1 STPVD
6 LKSCVHSRLAMEA
19 VIVAPLLE
27 LLFGRL
33 TSSVASEVQTRRD
46 FKKEM
51 EKLRNMLPVIQGVI
65 EDAEEQQMKDKK
77 ARGWLAKLKEVA
89 YDADDLLDE
98 IFTLLLRKHFMK
110 EGVYK
115 PRRIRNTKEWFDLRL
130 RRIREQTTYKVRK
143 TSFKL
148 STIPVHFKMSRKLK
162 EIRENLE
169 DLTKQMSCF
178 QFKQGSSYKR
188 SDTMDKRETGPCV
201 DESKVFGR
209 DEDVEKIVEMLLS
222 GSGPQVPVIPIVGF
236 GGMGKTTLAQLVYN
250 DPRVR
255 DHFDLEMWVSV
266 NKNFNPK
273 KIINEML
280 GYVTKESRDSFQI
293 GVLQSQ
299 VRESLGRTRYLLVL
313 DDVWNDDQDEWDKL
327 IDPLKG
333 TPDGSKIILTTRSEA
348 VAAITSAFP
357 PYRLEALSKDD
368 CWNLFKQRAF
378 ADGGED
384 EFQSLLTIGE
394 QIMDKC
400 KGVPLVAK
408 ILGSLLRF
416 KREESEW
423 LHVQRSELWTID
435 EAEKRILAIL
445 RLSYNHLP
453 SHLKPCFAYCSV
465 FPKNYEI
472 NKEKLI
478 HQWIAQGLI
487 HTPEDF
493 DYTKICSH
501 HQPLEG
507 IGNEYFNNLLMMSFF
522 QGIRKSDDE
531 VITEFKMNDLIHD
544 LANSLC
550 REEFMT
556 LGHDN
561 VHSDGEKIPTDGF
574 SKIRHASVV
583 SNPSSC
589 LIPKALCKAKKL
601 RTLNLLSPRE
611 DSEEVFPAVVSN
623 FKHLRVLNLSGYGIK
638 RLHRSIG
645 GLIYLRYLNLS
656 YTLIETMPETICDLC
671 NLQTLNLSSCSELRE
686 LPSGTSR
693 LIRLRHLHI
702 DNCAK
707 LDYMPPSIGN
717 LCQLR
722 TLPVFI
728 VGCKLEDGICQLL
741 RLKHLQGKLK
751 ITHLENVPEDPV
763 FIDGSCY
770 GMDNLIKFWRPSI
783 NSLEL
788 LWGNDDEGKSAS
800 NTSSRQRLR
809 CSQKD
814 KKLLDSLKPNPSIR
828 KLSIKGY
835 SGAAFPIWMNRS
847 GLESLTQVNLINCKN
862 CESLPKLGQ
871 LPVLK
876 ILNIQGMDSVIN
888 IGVEFSGEGDR
899 PFSSLKELTLRD
911 LPELKTWSSVDSAE
925 AFICLDKLII
935 TKCPLLI
942 TMPWFP
948 CLQYLKLQKCNQWIV
963 KSASELNTLSTLVID
978 FFQDL
983 LFLPK
988 KLLQN
993 NSRLMSLTVTSCPKL
1008 GPIPENLANLA
1019 ALKSL
1024 KIGWCDEL
1032 KTLPHGLKSL
1042 TSLENLDI
1050 IECPSLIRLPE
1061 EGMEGL
1067 CSLRSFSIENC
1078 PRLTSL
1084 PMGMKHLTALEN
1096 LTIMF
1101 CSNLVHLP
1109 DNFHCLVELRSM
1121 TILSCPELASLP
1133 EGLQHLKKLQILELR
1148 SCPKLMELPNWV
1160 EHLVSLRSLAIS
1172 DCPNIKSLPE
1182 GLGRLSALQHLSIRD
1197 CPDLGHH
1204 CERGKGEGWEKISHV
1219 PYIHVES
1226 SALQQRQ
1233 HIASTSQNP

>member
-1 STPVD
+1 
-6 LKSCVHSRLAMEA
+6 MEA

-33 TSSVASEVQTRRD
+33 TSSVAGEVQNRRD
-46 FKKEM
+46 FKKET
-51 EKLRNMLPVIQGVI
+51 EKLGNMLPVIQGVI

-77 ARGWLAKLKEVA
+77 VRGWLVKLKEVA
-89 YDADDLLDE
+89 CDADDLLDE
-98 IFTLLLRKHFMK
+98 ISTHLLRRQLMK
-110 EGVYK
+110 VTDGDTVDSIHKLFIKLGRY
-115 PRRIRNTKEWFDLRL
+115 PNTKELFGLRL
-130 RRIREQTTYKVRK
+130 RQIRQRTTYKVKK
-143 TSFKL
+143 TTLKL
-148 STIPVHFKMSRKLK
+148 ATIPVHFKMSRKLK
-162 EIRENLE
+162 EIREDLE

-178 QFKQGSSYKR
+178 QFKQCSPYKR
-188 SDTMDKRETGPCV
+188 SDTMERRETGPFV

-255 DHFDLEMWVSV
+255 KHFELEMWVSV

-280 GYVTKESRDSFQI
+280 GYVTKE
-293 GVLQSQ
+293 
-299 VRESLGRTRYLLVL
+299 
-313 DDVWNDDQDEWDKL
+313 WDKL

-333 TPDGSKIILTTRSEA
+333 TPDGSRSILTTRSEA

-357 PYRLEALSKDD
+357 PYHLEALSKDD

-408 ILGSLLRF
+408 ILGSILRF

-423 LHVQRSELWTID
+423 LHVQRSELWTIE

-478 HQWIAQGLI
+478 HQWIAQDLI
-487 HTPEDF
+487 HTDQQDF
-493 DYTKICSH
+493 DCSGGYLIH
-501 HQPLEG
+501 SQGPLEEL
-507 IGNEYFNNLLMMSFF
+507 GNEYFNNLLMMSFF

-531 VITEFKMNDLIHD
+531 VITEFKMHDLIHD
-544 LANSLC
+544 LANSVVGN
-550 REEFMT
+550 EFMT

-561 VHSDGEKIPTDGF
+561 VHSYGQKSQTDGF

-583 SNPSSC
+583 YNPSSC

-611 DSEEVFPAVVSN
+611 DSAQVLPAVVST
-623 FKHLRVLNLSGYGIK
+623 FKHLRVLNLSGYGIET
-638 RLHRSIG
+638 LHRSIG
-645 GLIYLRYLNLS
+645 GLIHLRYLNLS

-693 LIRLRHLHI
+693 LINLRHLNI
-702 DNCAK
+702 DNCAR
-707 LDYMPPSIGN
+707 LANMPPSIGK

-728 VGCKLEDGICQLL
+728 VGNIKDGLRQLL
-741 RLKHLQGKLK
+741 RLKELRGKLK
-751 ITHLENVPEDPV
+751 ITHLENAWHHDTSDLKMWMATTN
-763 FIDGSCY
+763 FY
-770 GMDNLIKFWRPSI
+770 
-783 NSLEL
+783 SLEL

-800 NTSSRQRLR
+800 YTSSRENPLRNQR
-809 CSQKD
+809 CEED
-814 KKLLDSLKPNPSIR
+814 VLDSFKPKPSIR
-828 KLSIKGY
+828 MLIIKGY
-835 SGAAFPIWMNRS
+835 SGATFPIWMNMS

-862 CESLPKLGQ
+862 CESLPTLGQ
-871 LPVLK
+871 LAALK
-876 ILNIQGMDSVIN
+876 ILNIQGMDSVVN

-948 CLQYLKLQKCNQWIV
+948 CLQYLELQKCNQLIV
-963 KSASELNTLSTLVID
+963 RSASELNTLSTLVMD

-983 LFLPK
+983 FFLPK

-1008 GPIPENLANLA
+1008 GSIPENLANLA

-1197 CPDLGHH
+1197 CPDLEHH

-1219 PYIHVES
+1219 PYIYVES
-1226 SALQQRQ
+1226 SALPQGQP
-1233 HIASTSQNP
+1233 IASTSQNP

>member
-1 STPVD
+1 
-6 LKSCVHSRLAMEA
+6 MEA

-33 TSSVASEVQTRRD
+33 TSSVAGKVQTSRD

-51 EKLRNMLPVIQGVI
+51 ETLQNILPVIQGVI

-77 ARGWLAKLKEVA
+77 VRGWLVKLKEVA

-98 IFTLLLRKHFMK
+98 ISTLPLRRQLM
-110 EGVYK
+110 EVTDGDTVDPIYK
-115 PRRIRNTKEWFDLRL
+115 LFRKLGRNPNTKELFGLRL
-130 RRIREQTTYKVRK
+130 RRIRQRTTYKVRK
-143 TSFKL
+143 TTLKL
-148 STIPVHFKMSRKLK
+148 ATIPVHFKMSRKLK

-178 QFKQGSSYKR
+178 QFKQCSPYKR
-188 SDTMDKRETGPCV
+188 SDTMERRETGPFV

-222 GSGPQVPVIPIVGF
+222 GSGPQVPVIPIVGI

-255 DHFDLEMWVSV
+255 RHFELEMWVSV
-266 NKNFNPK
+266 NDNFNPK
-273 KIINEML
+273 RIINQML
-280 GYVTKESRDSFQI
+280 GYVTKSSHDSLQI

-299 VRESLGRTRYLLVL
+299 LRQSLRGKRYVLVL
-313 DDVWNDDQDEWDKL
+313 DDVWNHDQDEWDKL
-327 IDPLKG
+327 INPLKG
-333 TPDGSKIILTTRSEA
+333 TSDGSKIILTTRSEA
-348 VAAITSAFP
+348 VAAITSASP

-368 CWNLFKQRAF
+368 CWNLFKQLAF
-378 ADGGED
+378 SEGKED
-384 EFQSLLTIGE
+384 EFQSLLPIGE
-394 QIMDKC
+394 QIVDKC

-408 ILGSLLRF
+408 TLGSLLRL
-416 KREESEW
+416 KRQETEW
-423 LHVQRSELWTID
+423 SNVQKSELWSD
-435 EAEKRILAIL
+435 NGGENRILTIL

-478 HQWIAQGLI
+478 HQWVAQGLI
-487 HTPEDF
+487 DDQESFLNMED
-493 DYTKICSH
+493 
-501 HQPLEG
+501 

-522 QGIRKSDDE
+522 QGIRKSDDDE
-531 VITEFKMNDLIHD
+531 VMTEFTMHDLIHD
-544 LANSLC
+544 LAKSVSGK
-550 REEFMT
+550 EFMT

-561 VHSDGEKIPTDGF
+561 VRSNLIEIPYPTDGF

-611 DSEEVFPAVVSN
+611 DSEQVLPAVVST
-623 FKHLRVLNLSGYGIK
+623 FKHLRVLNLSGYDTK

-645 GLIYLRYLNLS
+645 GLIYLRYLDLS
-656 YTLIETMPETICDLC
+656 YTLIETMPATICDLC
-671 NLQTLNLSSCSELRE
+671 NLQTLNLSNCSELRE
-686 LPSGTSR
+686 LPRGTAR

-707 LDYMPPSIGN
+707 LYYMPPSIGN

-728 VGCKLEDGICQLL
+728 VGGKIEDDITQLL
-741 RLKHLQGKLK
+741 RLSNLQGKLK
-751 ITHLENVPEDPV
+751 ITHLERVRRLYDELLDISSWMSLRN
-763 FIDGSCY
+763 FY
-770 GMDNLIKFWRPSI
+770 
-783 NSLEL
+783 SLEL
-788 LWGNDDEGKSAS
+788 LWGNVDEGKSAS
-800 NTSSRQRLR
+800 NTSSRQSPRRHPLA
-809 CSQKD
+809 D
-814 KKLLDSLKPNPSIR
+814 LDADLEVCECFKPSHCIR

-835 SGAAFPIWMNRS
+835 SGVTFPHWMNMS
-847 GLESLTQVNLINCKN
+847 GLENLTQVNLINCKN
-862 CESLPKLGQ
+862 CESLPTLGK

-876 ILNIQGMDSVIN
+876 ILNIQGMHSIIN

-899 PFSSLKELTLRD
+899 SFSSLKELTLRD
-911 LPELKTWSSVDSAE
+911 FPELKTWSIVDSAE

-935 TKCPLLI
+935 TECPLLMS
-942 TMPWFP
+942 MPWFP
-948 CLQYLKLQKCNQWIV
+948 RLQYLELQKCNQLIV
-963 KSASELNTLSTLVID
+963 RSASELNTLSTLVID
-978 FFQDL
+978 FFQDIF
-983 LFLPK
+983 FLPK

-993 NSRLMSLTVTSCPKL
+993 NSRL
-1008 GPIPENLANLA
+1008 
-1019 ALKSL
+1019 KSL
-1024 KIGWCDEL
+1024 KIGCCEKL
-1032 KTLPHGLKSL
+1032 ETLPHGLKSL
-1042 TSLENLDI
+1042 TSLENLEI
-1050 IECPSLIRLPE
+1050 VECPSLICLPE

-1078 PRLTSL
+1078 AGLTSL
-1084 PMGMKHLTALEN
+1084 SMRMKHLTALDN
-1096 LTIMF
+1096 LTIMS

-1109 DNFHCLVELRSM
+1109 DNFHCLVELRSV
-1121 TILSCPELASLP
+1121 TIINCEKLTSLP
-1133 EGLQHLKKLQILELR
+1133 EGMQHLKKLQILELR
-1148 SCPKLMELPNWV
+1148 MCPKLTELPNWV

-1172 DCPNIKSLPE
+1172 QCPNIRSLPE

-1197 CPDLGHH
+1197 CPDLEHY
-1204 CERGKGEGWEKISHV
+1204 CERGKGEGWGKISHV
-1219 PYIHVES
+1219 PYIYVES
-1226 SALQQRQ
+1226 SALQQGQ
-1233 HIASTSQNP
+1233 PIASTSQNP

>member
-1 STPVD
+1 
-6 LKSCVHSRLAMEA
+6 MEA

-33 TSSVASEVQTRRD
+33 TSSVAGKVQTRRD

-51 EKLRNMLPVIQGVI
+51 ETLRNMLPVIQGVI

-77 ARGWLAKLKEVA
+77 VRGWLVKLKEVA
-89 YDADDLLDE
+89 CDADDLLDE
-98 IFTLLLRKHFMK
+98 ISTLLLRRQLMEVTADDCNYLFYRLWRKLNR
-110 EGVYK
+110 
-115 PRRIRNTKEWFDLRL
+115 PPNTMEFFGFRL
-130 RRIREQTTYKVRK
+130 RRIQQRTTCKVRK
-143 TSFKL
+143 TTLKL
-148 STIPVHFKMSRKLK
+148 ATIPVHFKMSSKLK

-178 QFKQGSSYKR
+178 QFKQCSPYKR
-188 SDTMDKRETGPCV
+188 SDTMERRETGPYV

-209 DEDVEKIVEMLLS
+209 DEDVEKIVEKLLS
-222 GSGPQVPVIPIVGF
+222 GSGPQVPVIPIVGI
-236 GGMGKTTLAQLVYN
+236 GGMGKTTLAQLIYN

-255 DHFDLEMWVSV
+255 RHFELEMWVSV
-266 NKNFNPK
+266 NDNFNPK
-273 KIINEML
+273 RIINQML
-280 GYVTKESRDSFQI
+280 GYVTKSTHDSLQI

-299 VRESLGRTRYLLVL
+299 LRQSLGGKRYLLVL
-313 DDVWNDDQDEWDKL
+313 DDVWNHDQDEWDKL
-327 IDPLKG
+327 INPLKG
-333 TPDGSKIILTTRSEA
+333 TADGSKIILTTRSEA
-348 VAAITSAFP
+348 VAAITSASP
-357 PYRLEALSKDD
+357 PYRLEALGKDD
-368 CWNLFKQRAF
+368 CWNLFKQLAF
-378 ADGGED
+378 SEGKED
-384 EFQSLLTIGE
+384 EFQSLLPIGE
-394 QIMDKC
+394 QIVDKC

-408 ILGSLLRF
+408 TLGSLLRF
-416 KREESEW
+416 KRQETEW
-423 LHVQRSELWTID
+423 SNVQKSELWSNNGG
-435 EAEKRILAIL
+435 ENRILSIL

-478 HQWIAQGLI
+478 HQWVAQGLI
-487 HTPEDF
+487 DDQESFLNMED
-493 DYTKICSH
+493 
-501 HQPLEG
+501 

-522 QGIRKSDDE
+522 QGIRKSDDDE
-531 VITEFKMNDLIHD
+531 VMTEFTMHDLIHD
-544 LANSLC
+544 LAKSVSG
-550 REEFMT
+550 EEFMT

-561 VHSDGEKIPTDGF
+561 VYSNLIESPYATDGF

-611 DSEEVFPAVVSN
+611 DSAQVLPAVVSA
-623 FKHLRVLNLSGYGIK
+623 FKHLRVLNLSGYGTL
-638 RLHRSIG
+638 RLRGSIG
-645 GLIYLRYLNLS
+645 GLIYLRYLDLS
-656 YTLIETMPETICDLC
+656 YTLIETMPATICDLC

-728 VGCKLEDGICQLL
+728 VGCKTEDGILQLL
-741 RLKHLQGKLK
+741 KLKQLRGKLK
-751 ITHLENVPEDPV
+751 IKHLEYACLYTVDVRHWLESTN
-763 FIDGSCY
+763 FY
-770 GMDNLIKFWRPSI
+770 
-783 NSLEL
+783 SLEL

-800 NTSSRQRLR
+800 YTSSRPSGMLNPRAAEV
-809 CSQKD
+809 
-814 KKLLDSLKPNPSIR
+814 LLDSFKPKPSIR
-828 KLSIKGY
+828 MLTIKSY
-835 SGAAFPIWMNRS
+835 SGAAFPIWMNMS

-862 CESLPKLGQ
+862 CESLPTLGQ

-876 ILNIQGMDSVIN
+876 ILSIEGMDSVVN

-911 LPELKTWSSVDSAE
+911 FPELKTWSSVDSAE

-948 CLQYLKLQKCNQWIV
+948 RLKYLELQKCNQLIV
-963 KSASELNTLSTLVID
+963 RSASELNTLSTLLID

-983 LFLPK
+983 FFLPN

-1008 GPIPENLANLA
+1008 GSVPENLANLA

-1050 IECPSLIRLPE
+1050 IECPSLICLPE

-1067 CSLRSFSIENC
+1067 CSLRSLSIENC

-1084 PMGMKHLTALEN
+1084 PIMGMKHLTALEN
-1096 LTIMF
+1096 LTIMY

-1160 EHLVSLRSLAIS
+1160 EYLVSLRSLAIS

-1197 CPDLGHH
+1197 CPDLEHH

-1219 PYIHVES
+1219 PHIYVES